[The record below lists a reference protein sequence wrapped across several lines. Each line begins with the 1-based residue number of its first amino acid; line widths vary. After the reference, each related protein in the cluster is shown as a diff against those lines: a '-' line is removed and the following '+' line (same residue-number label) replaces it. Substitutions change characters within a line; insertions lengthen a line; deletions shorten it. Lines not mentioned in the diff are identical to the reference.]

1 MSTAGEELDLVVRG
15 GTVVTASSRSVA
27 DVGVRD
33 GRVVQIGGR
42 IAARRAV
49 DASGK
54 LVLPGGVDVHVHLR
68 SSSDRGAGWVDDFA
82 SGTRAAAAGGVTT
95 VGNMTPPRRGEGL
108 VDLVERTTREAERQA
123 LVDFVLHPILL
134 DPGPT
139 RLAELPELARR
150 GHTSL
155 KIFMILGNF
164 DGRAGE
170 YLTAMRLAGGVGM
183 LPLVHCEDGCIV
195 NHLVEGLVAGGRTGP
210 TAYPLAR
217 PVFSEEAAV
226 ARAIGFAEA
235 AGTPVYLVHISS
247 AAALDA
253 CRRARARGLPVYVET
268 RPLYLYLT
276 AEKLAEPD
284 GAKYVGQPPL
294 REAAD
299 VRALWHGLAAGDVQ
313 TVCTDHAPWTLA
325 EKLDPTRTVANFPP
339 GVPDLETLQPM
350 LFSEGVAKGRISLHR
365 FVEVTATN
373 AARLFGLFPRKGTIA
388 VGSDADMVVWDP
400 TLTRPVESAR
410 TQTRSD
416 YSPYEGWPV
425 TGWPVVT
432 ISRGEVVY
440 RDGRVVG
447 RRGRGRLVVRGPT
460 QPL

>member
-1 MSTAGEELDLVVRG
+1 MPREELDLVVRG
-15 GTVVTASSRSVA
+15 GTVVTASSHCLT
-27 DVGVRD
+27 DVGVSG
-33 GRVVQIGGR
+33 GRVVQIGGP
-42 IAARRAV
+42 IAARREV

-68 SSSDRGAGWVDDFA
+68 YPSDRGAWWVDDFG
-82 SGTRAAAAGGVTT
+82 SGTRAAAAGGITT
-95 VGNMTPPRRGEGL
+95 IGNMTPPRRREGL
-108 VDLVERTTREAERQA
+108 VALVERTAREAERSA

-134 DPGPT
+134 DPAPP

-150 GHTSL
+150 GHTSV
-155 KIFMILGNF
+155 KIFMVLGNF
-164 DGRAGE
+164 DRRAGDH
-170 YLTAMRLAGGVGM
+170 LRAMRRAGQLGM

-195 NHLVEGLVAGGRTGP
+195 NHLVERLVASGRTGAD
-210 TAYPLAR
+210 AYPLAR

-235 AGTPVYLVHISS
+235 AETPVYLVHVSS

-276 AEKLAEPD
+276 AQKLAEPD

-294 REAAD
+294 REDAD

-313 TVCTDHAPWTLA
+313 TVCTDHAPWRLA
-325 EKLDPTRTVANFPP
+325 DKLDPARTVADFRP
-339 GVPDLETLQPM
+339 GVADLDTLLPM
-350 LFSEGVAKGRISLHR
+350 LFSEGVKKGRISLHR
-365 FVEVTATN
+365 FVEVTSTN

-388 VGSDADMVVWDP
+388 VGGDADLVVWDP
-400 TLTRPVESAR
+400 ELTRPVESAR

-432 ISRGEVVY
+432 ISRGQVVY

-447 RRGRGRLVVRGPT
+447 RKGHGRLVVRGPT
-460 QPL
+460 QRL